1 MEEFKIWLCNNKKYT
16 ERSARDVCSRL
27 KRVCI
32 ILGQEN
38 VENCNIDDLESN
50 EDFKELTMSV
60 RSQLRKSVR
69 LFFEYKDRD

>member
-1 MEEFKIWLCNNKKYT
+1 M
-16 ERSARDVCSRL
+16 CSRL

-38 VENCNIDDLESN
+38 VENCNIDDLKSN

-60 RSQLRKSVR
+60 RSQLRKSER